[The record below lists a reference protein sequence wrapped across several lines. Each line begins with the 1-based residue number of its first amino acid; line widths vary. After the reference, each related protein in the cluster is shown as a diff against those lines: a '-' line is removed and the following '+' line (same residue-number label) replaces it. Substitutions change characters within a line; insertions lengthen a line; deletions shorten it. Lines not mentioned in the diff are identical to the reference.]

1 MKKHNFRVIFIVLA
15 LLFIVS
21 GCSKSNEK
29 IINDAVSELK
39 PNLPRKANDQVTW
52 VDVEAGQDEL
62 IYIYEIRG
70 IDQSQLDIEA
80 MVPKLKSVMIPLLK
94 KEKSMER
101 TFKRNIRLKYIYKN
115 EVGEELLNF
124 NISRER
130 KRHRCQVLT

>member
-1 MKKHNFRVIFIVLA
+1 VTFIVLA
-15 LLFIVS
+15 LLFIIS
-21 GCSKSNEK
+21 ACSQSNEE
-29 IINDAVSELK
+29 IINDAVTELK
-39 PNLPRKANDQVTW
+39 PSLPRKANDQVTW

-115 EVGEELLNF
+115 EVGEELLSF
-124 NISRER
+124 NISREDMGY
-130 KRHRCQVLT
+130 

>member
-1 MKKHNFRVIFIVLA
+1 MKKHDFRVTFIVLA
-15 LLFIVS
+15 LLFIIS
-21 GCSKSNEK
+21 ACSQSNEE
-29 IINDAVSELK
+29 IINDAVTELK
-39 PNLPRKANDQVTW
+39 PSLPRKANDQVTW

-115 EVGEELLNF
+115 EVGEELLSF
-124 NISRER
+124 NISREDMGY
-130 KRHRCQVLT
+130 